1 MFLTNLPGYKKCT
14 VKWILKCGFL
24 IKSTKS
30 ETLGWSAP
38 VFNQPSQW
46 LRGRLKC
53 GNHWSRVVEDKLQA
67 SCLKSIEPECLEEGM
82 GNHTLTSDLS
92 DPLDKDR
99 LATCSQVRWEVT
111 SILLNVRGMVLLYCS
126 SGTGLELLGLICRC
140 SAFLPSCLSLFS
152 VLPTLPPSL
161 PPVPLPS
168 SFHSFFP
175 SISLSLSFP
184 SFPLPFLLFLL
195 IFYI

>member
-1 MFLTNLPGYKKCT
+1 M
-14 VKWILKCGFL
+14 VKWISKCGFL

-30 ETLGWSAP
+30 KTLGWSP
-38 VFNQPSQW
+38 PMFNQPSQW

-53 GNHWSRVVEDKLQA
+53 GNHWFSVVEDKLQA
-67 SCLKSIEPECLEEGM
+67 ACLKTIEPECLEEGM
-82 GNHTLTSDLS
+82 GNHTLTNDLS

-111 SILLNVRGMVLLYCS
+111 NILLIVRGMVLLYCS

-140 SAFLPSCLSLFS
+140 SAFLPSLLPLFS
-152 VLPTLPPSL
+152 FLPTL

-168 SFHSFFP
+168 SFHSFSLSFH
-175 SISLSLSFP
+175 LSLSPF
-184 SFPLPFLLFLL
+184 LPFLYLFSFFLL